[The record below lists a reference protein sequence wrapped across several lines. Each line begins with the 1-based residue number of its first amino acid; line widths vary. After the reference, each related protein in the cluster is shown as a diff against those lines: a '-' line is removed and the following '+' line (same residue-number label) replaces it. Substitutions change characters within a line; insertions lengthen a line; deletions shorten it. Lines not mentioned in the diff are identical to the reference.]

1 MIISQI
7 SKDNYQIKLPS
18 KIINIYDHTEIQ
30 NITKRVIKRINKHN
44 KLYGLAILEIYQDI
58 NYGTI
63 IEIKNIK
70 KIFSSKD
77 ELEIKITIHTDTP
90 FLYKI
95 DYFDITQNNKNN
107 IYYYQNNFYLELNKP
122 INKRKYLDIL
132 EKSEILYNDTYK
144 VINEEVIYMKVPS
157 VAIVGR
163 PNVGKSTIFN
173 KLIGK
178 KVSIIEDT
186 PGVTRDRIYGTVT
199 HNNYKFHL
207 IDTGG
212 IDVSEEDF
220 NDEIIIQANIAI
232 EEAEIILFVVDG
244 LEELNQNDYVIRDIL
259 MKSGKRVIVVVN
271 KLDNV
276 KREENIYNY
285 YELGFEEVLPVS
297 GEHSLGLS
305 DLLDSITKDFNEI
318 IEEEEP
324 DDRIKFCLIGRPNVG
339 KSSLV
344 NALLNEEKVIV
355 SPIAGTTRDA
365 IDTEF
370 TYNKKKYVA
379 IDTAGIRKSGK
390 IFERIEKY
398 SVLRSMKAIERSD
411 VCLLVI
417 NAEEGII
424 EHDKHIAS
432 YALEEG
438 KPIVIVVNKWDTVN
452 DKNDIAA
459 FTKLVRAEFKFL
471 SYAKVTFV
479 SALTKKRIFTIM
491 PEIDKAYENSH
502 REIKTSVLNEV
513 IRDAVMMKAP
523 PSYKGKRLKISF
535 AQQTGTVPP
544 KFTLF
549 VNSNK
554 LIHFSYE
561 RYLENK
567 LRENFDFEGTP
578 IKLEYKNKND

>member
-1 MIISQI
+1 M
-7 SKDNYQIKLPS
+7 
-18 KIINIYDHTEIQ
+18 
-30 NITKRVIKRINKHN
+30 R
-44 KLYGLAILEIYQDI
+44 
-58 NYGTI
+58 
-63 IEIKNIK
+63 
-70 KIFSSKD
+70 
-77 ELEIKITIHTDTP
+77 TP
-90 FLYKI
+90 
-95 DYFDITQNNKNN
+95 T
-107 IYYYQNNFYLELNKP
+107 
-122 INKRKYLDIL
+122 
-132 EKSEILYNDTYK
+132 
-144 VINEEVIYMKVPS
+144 

-186 PGVTRDRIYGTVT
+186 PGVTRDRIYGTVNY
-199 HNNYKFHL
+199 NNHKFHL

-212 IDVSEEDF
+212 IDVSEDDF
-220 NDEIIIQANIAI
+220 NDEIIVQANIAI
-232 EEAEIILFVVDG
+232 EEASTIVFVIDG

-259 MKSGKRVIVVVN
+259 MKSGKRVIVAVN

-305 DLLDSITKDFNEI
+305 NLLDTIIKDYPENINE
-318 IEEEEP
+318 ENED

-390 IFERIEKY
+390 IFEKIEKY

-438 KPIVIVVNKWDTVN
+438 KPIIIVVNKWDTVN
-452 DKNDIAA
+452 DKNDISS

-471 SYAKVTFV
+471 SYAPITFV

-491 PEIDKAYENSH
+491 PEIDKVYENS
-502 REIKTSVLNEV
+502 RKEIKTSVLNDI
-513 IRDAVMMKAP
+513 IRDAVMLKAP
-523 PSYKGKRLKISF
+523 PSYKGKRLKITF
-535 AQQTGTVPP
+535 AQQTGTTPP

-549 VNSNK
+549 VNSDK

-567 LRENFDFEGTP
+567 IRENFDFEGTP
-578 IKLEYKNKND
+578 IILEYKNKHN